1 MFYEFM
7 LTYSCNVF
15 ILKGAIIMKK
25 TVSMF
30 LSLLMVISIITS
42 VPLVANAASTSDL
55 EFKLNSSGKS
65 YSVTDCDTSAKGKL
79 VIPDVYNGKP
89 VTRIGSNAFK
99 NCADLTSITIPDSVK
114 SIGYSAFEYCE
125 NLISVEIPDS
135 VTSIGESAFFY
146 CKKLDN
152 ITIPDDVTSIGNG
165 SFDWCESLKAI
176 RIPDGVTSIG
186 ERAFRNCTTL
196 TGITIPDSVECI
208 GESAFYNTGY
218 YNDESNWENGVL
230 YINNHLIAANKYDE
244 EYYEYT
250 GNIEGAY
257 TIKKG
262 TKTIADYAFSYCEDL
277 KSIKIPDS
285 VISIG
290 RYAFYHCTDIKSV
303 KIPDGVKSIGDSAF
317 FYCLDLASITIP
329 DSVTSIGSSA
339 FIYTEHEQ
347 YYAISDDKYYYIGNH
362 LISARW
368 GRNVKV
374 KNGTITIADGA
385 FSNGTELSS
394 VTIPDSVVN
403 IGDGCF
409 YYCDS
414 LETVTIGKGVKRIG
428 DNAFFECTSLK
439 SLTIPDS
446 VTYIGACAF
455 EYCKRLKTI
464 TIPSTVTHIGADA
477 FYGCSNL
484 KSVKILNDKL
494 DISKTKL
501 GYYYNSR
508 SSKKEKVD
516 DLTISGL
523 SDSTAEKYAKE
534 NGFVFKEISKP
545 AAVKPGKI
553 SNTTSGVK
561 ITWSKVKGGDSYR
574 VYRKTKNGSWK
585 YLDSTK
591 NGYFTDK
598 TAKTGT
604 TYYYSVRAKNE
615 AGLSSYAKSLSIKYV
630 ASPKLTKISNATGG
644 LKVTWSKVSGADG
657 YYVYRKLYGTESWTR
672 IATVKGS
679 KNVSYKDKKI
689 TKGKVY
695 VYSVKAYDGSAKSAI
710 DSTGIW
716 LRYLA
721 VPTLKS
727 VTSTTKGIKL
737 TWGKVTGAEGYY
749 VYRKTGSGD
758 WKRIATVEGKT
769 YFLDKTAKKGTT
781 YKYTVKAFKGTT
793 NSYYNT
799 KGLTIKDKY

>member
-1 MFYEFM
+1 
-7 LTYSCNVF
+7 
-15 ILKGAIIMKK
+15 MKK
-25 TVSMF
+25 SVSLL

-42 VPLVANAASTSDL
+42 VPLTASAASKSDL
-55 EFKLNSSGKS
+55 TFKLNSNGKS
-65 YSVTDCDTSAKGKL
+65 YSVTGCDTSAKGKL

-99 NCADLTSITIPDSVK
+99 GCSGLTSITIPDSVTK
-114 SIGYSAFEYCE
+114 INNCTFMNCTSLTSITIPDGVKIIDYSAFENCTA
-125 NLISVEIPDS
+125 LTQITISDTVE
-135 VTSIGESAFFY
+135 SIGE
-146 CKKLDN
+146 C
-152 ITIPDDVTSIGNG
+152 
-165 SFDWCESLKAI
+165 
-176 RIPDGVTSIG
+176 
-186 ERAFRNCTTL
+186 
-196 TGITIPDSVECI
+196 
-208 GESAFYNTGY
+208 AFYNTGY
-218 YNDESNWENGVL
+218 YNDENNWENGVL

-250 GNIEGAY
+250 GNIEGAC

-277 KSIKIPDS
+277 KSIKIPGS

-290 RYAFYHCTDIKSV
+290 RYAFNHCTDIKSV
-303 KIPDGVKSIGDSAF
+303 KIPDGVKSIGGSAF
-317 FYCLDLASITIP
+317 YYCLDLESITIP
-329 DSVTSIGSSA
+329 DSVTSIGGAA
-339 FIYTEHEQ
+339 FTYTEHEQ
-347 YYAISDDKYYYIGNH
+347 YYAISDDKYYYIDNH
-362 LISARW
+362 LISARRV
-368 GRNVKV
+368 RNAKV
-374 KNGTITIADGA
+374 KQGTITIADGA
-385 FSNGTELSS
+385 FGNCISLAS
-394 VTIPDSVVN
+394 VTIPDSVIN
-403 IGDGCF
+403 MGNGTF

-446 VTYIGACAF
+446 VTYIGDCAF

-477 FYGCSNL
+477 FYGCKNL

-494 DISKTKL
+494 DIKGSEL

-508 SSKKEKVD
+508 SGKKEKVD
-516 DLTISGL
+516 DLVISGL
-523 SDSTAEKYAKE
+523 ADSTAEKYAKE
-534 NGFVFKEISKP
+534 NGFIFKELSKP
-545 AAVKPGKI
+545 GTVKLGKV
-553 SNTTSGVK
+553 SNTTTGVK
-561 ITWSKVKGGDSYR
+561 ITWSKVKGADCYR
-574 VYRKTKNGSWK
+574 VYRKTKRGSWK

-591 NGYFTDK
+591 NSYFTDK

-630 ASPKLTKISNATGG
+630 AAPKLTKISNATGG
-644 LKVTWSKVSGADG
+644 LKITWSKVSGADG
-657 YYVYRKLYGTESWTR
+657 YYVYRKLYGADSWTR
-672 IATVKGS
+672 VATIKSGS
-679 KNVSYKDKKI
+679 TVSYKDTKVS
-689 TKGKVY
+689 KGKVY
-695 VYSVKAYDGSAKSAI
+695 VYSVKAYDGSGKSAI
-710 DSTGIW
+710 DSDGIW

-727 VTSTTKGIKL
+727 VTSTTKGINL

-758 WKRIATVEGKT
+758 WKRIATVKGNSKVT
-769 YFLDKTAKKGTT
+769 YLDKTAKKGTT
-781 YKYTVKAFKGTT
+781 YKYTVKAYKGET